1 MTFVQGTE
9 VEYLNH
15 QGVIDFISHEYVVIA
30 IPSKLNPARLI
41 VYRENYSKIHV
52 IGK

>member
-1 MTFVQGTE
+1 MTFVEGTE
-9 VEYLNH
+9 VEYQGNS
-15 QGVIDFISHEYVVIA
+15 GVIDFISHEYVVIA

-41 VYRENYSKIHV
+41 VYRENYSQIHV